1 MRVCLTTLLFLFT
14 VSALWAQRFET
25 KEINFR
31 YVQFPKVPVKG
42 VDHYNSTILLDY
54 EQQNQALNAAYENEL
69 AVNAANYQQ
78 AMYNYQ
84 MDLEAAENEYK
95 TAAVEYLDKE
105 TQSEVVFQ
113 AAMLAYNRAG
123 GANSQL
129 SPPLKQFVAKPV
141 KRNVMMPVKMITKE
155 PYYLKVF
162 DTELLKKSYI
172 KLEGL
177 KEANEYALQII
188 ITLKGFQKTAPQVK
202 SKKVMSKNSAGESV
216 SSMAYYGVIQAKH
229 AIHVQIITPMGK
241 TIMDE
246 LAVGSNLYISKNT
259 QQFKTPIAAQESAE
273 RYDFL
278 QKIEDELMRNNMNKL
293 KNLLNDRFGYP
304 IKSRRSYL
312 RLFFHKKMTYPEYQ
326 TAYQNI
332 LLAYPKLNEQGQ
344 RAEFLQYANKA
355 ITQWE
360 QAMRVSAPEN
370 KKARI
375 NKKVSRFTCLMLAEA
390 HMWTDNFTKA
400 AEYIAKMKVLK
411 PLVNERRWMG
421 ELERLLASRKQRI
434 TAYNQAH

>member
-1 MRVCLTTLLFLFT
+1 
-14 VSALWAQRFET
+14 
-25 KEINFR
+25 
-31 YVQFPKVPVKG
+31 
-42 VDHYNSTILLDY
+42 
-54 EQQNQALNAAYENEL
+54 
-69 AVNAANYQQ
+69 
-78 AMYNYQ
+78 
-84 MDLEAAENEYK
+84 
-95 TAAVEYLDKE
+95 
-105 TQSEVVFQ
+105 
-113 AAMLAYNRAG
+113 
-123 GANSQL
+123 
-129 SPPLKQFVAKPV
+129 
-141 KRNVMMPVKMITKE
+141 
-155 PYYLKVF
+155 
-162 DTELLKKSYI
+162 
-172 KLEGL
+172 
-177 KEANEYALQII
+177 
-188 ITLKGFQKTAPQVK
+188 
-202 SKKVMSKNSAGESV
+202 
-216 SSMAYYGVIQAKH
+216 
-229 AIHVQIITPMGK
+229 MGK